1 MLKFILISIFSF
13 LFGMLSIIF
22 ISIFKI
28 SSKCSNKEENIDNW
42 YKRGQDVYD
51 EIAKKEKNKK
61 V

>member
-1 MLKFILISIFSF
+1 MLKIILISIFSY
-13 LFGMLSIIF
+13 LLGMFSIIF

-42 YKRGQDVYD
+42 YKLGQDVYD
-51 EIAKKEKNKK
+51 EIAKNEKSKN